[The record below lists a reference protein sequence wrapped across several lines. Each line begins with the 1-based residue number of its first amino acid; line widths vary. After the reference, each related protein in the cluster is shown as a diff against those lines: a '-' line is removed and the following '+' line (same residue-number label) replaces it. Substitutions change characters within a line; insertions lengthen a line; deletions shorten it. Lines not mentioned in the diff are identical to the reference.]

1 MNKEKL
7 FKSFSKK
14 LDSLIE
20 TNEIFK
26 YYFQAPYSTSFNF
39 FNKRNTGISIHC
51 GISRVGFVFDDE
63 DYILKIPISLD
74 GDECCK
80 KEVKVYEKAKKEHLD
95 NFFAEPA
102 YIGDYKKDIYY
113 FPIEKVDEYFDV
125 VDNEKNFD
133 SSSFKEKMVPQ
144 LVSIWFPMYAY
155 KKATRAR
162 IIEASSDI
170 RVSYL
175 QDSFSPLLVE
185 NYVGVANTFY
195 ETYGEEKYNELSR
208 FLSKM
213 KIDDVHSGNI
223 GMIDK
228 SLVLIDY
235 AGLPL

>member
-1 MNKEKL
+1 MN
-7 FKSFSKK
+7 
-14 LDSLIE
+14 I
-20 TNEIFK
+20 
-26 YYFQAPYSTSFNF
+26 
-39 FNKRNTGISIHC
+39 
-51 GISRVGFVFDDE
+51 
-63 DYILKIPISLD
+63 
-74 GDECCK
+74 
-80 KEVKVYEKAKKEHLD
+80 
-95 NFFAEPA
+95 
-102 YIGDYKKDIYY
+102 
-113 FPIEKVDEYFDV
+113 
-125 VDNEKNFD
+125 
-133 SSSFKEKMVPQ
+133 
-144 LVSIWFPMYAY
+144 
-155 KKATRAR
+155 
-162 IIEASSDI
+162 SDI